1 MVEFT
6 ENVQN
11 KLDIL
16 DWKYTKVI
24 VSTDFF
30 EDITFEKN
38 KIQNLMRDVN
48 FLYDMES
55 VYEYEN
61 LMKNLNTIDV
71 DDDLFD

>member
-61 LMKNLNTIDV
+61 LMKNVNTIDV

>member
-1 MVEFT
+1 MIEFT

-11 KLDIL
+11 KLNVL